1 MIAPSNISHSWRR
14 AYHRNRVP
22 LSSQA
27 WAESMAHLYLDYAK
41 RFQWRAVF
49 WLLDVAHGQDADL
62 PEDFVNTTT
71 RAGRSVPYEVG
82 HAGVAGGAP
91 GDP

>member
-14 AYHRNRVP
+14 AYHRNRVL

-41 RFQWRAVF
+41 RFQWGAVF
-49 WLLDVAHGQDADL
+49 WLLDVASGHDADL

-71 RAGRSVPYEVG
+71 RADRSVPSEVG
-82 HAGVAGGAP
+82 RAGVAGGAP